1 MPIVETRREG
11 DIAVILVD
19 NPPVNAQ
26 NNAVRAGLLEA
37 FRSVKNDATFAG
49 VVLTCVGRTFV
60 AGSDLAE
67 FGKVPQ
73 NPSTI
78 DVIDAIEA
86 VNKPVVAALFGT
98 PMGGGLELALA
109 CHFRIATRDARL
121 ALPEIKLGMMPG
133 AGGTQ
138 RLPRLAGLEVAAPMI
153 LSGDPISGEKAL
165 ACGLVDEL
173 YEGDPVA
180 AGVAFVKKIIAA
192 KRPLTLARDRNEKI
206 EAFKAAGDFDAL
218 VAKSTKRGVGGPR
231 APTAIMK
238 ALRDVLE
245 LPVDEALKRE
255 RATFLELAETD
266 EAKALRHIFFAE
278 RETAKPAN
286 VPAAAK
292 PREIRRAAILGAGTM
307 GGGIAMSFVN
317 AGIPVTLIEQSDEAL
332 KRGIDTITRNYNVSV
347 TRGAIAADDVTR
359 RLALI
364 EGSTDFSKIADADMV
379 IEAVF
384 EDMGLK
390 KEIFEKLDKTCKPGA
405 ILASNTSYL
414 DVNEIAAVTKRPQDV
429 LGMHYFSPA
438 NVMKLLETV
447 RGAKTAPDV
456 VATAITIGRKTGK
469 VPVVVGVGPGF
480 VGNRMFRLRGIE
492 AERMMLEG
500 AMPHEIDSAMVQ
512 FGFPM
517 GPLAVSDMGGLD
529 IGFRSRKASGLKA
542 PIADQICEM
551 GRFGQKTGR
560 GYYIYEKGSRTPKR
574 DPEVEELIIATSK
587 RMGVARRPFTAQ
599 EIAERIMFPMI
610 NEGARILD
618 EGIAERAGDIDVI
631 WIHGYG
637 FPAWRG
643 GPMFYA
649 NTVGLKYIADR
660 LTEFSKQANDPQHM
674 PSKLLAKLAAE
685 GKGFE

>member
-1 MPIVETRREG
+1 VSIVEIRRDG
-11 DIAVILVD
+11 DIAVVVVN

-26 NNAVRAGLLEA
+26 NNAVRAALLNA
-37 FRSVKNDATFAG
+37 FGSIKDDATFAG
-49 VVLTCVGRTFV
+49 VVFTCAGRTFI

-67 FGKVPQ
+67 FGKTVQQPA
-73 NPSTI
+73 TT
-78 DVIDAIEA
+78 DVIAVIEA
-86 VNKPVVAALFGT
+86 LGKPVVAALFGT

-109 CHFRIATRDARL
+109 CHFRVATKDAKL
-121 ALPEIKLGMMPG
+121 ALPEIKLGMIPG

-138 RLPRLAGLEVAAPMI
+138 RLPRLAGMEVAASMI

-173 YEGDPVA
+173 FEGDPVV
-180 AGVAFVKKIIAA
+180 AGVAFVKKAIAA
-192 KRPLTLARDRNEKI
+192 KRPLTLARDHSEKLGS
-206 EAFKAAGDFDAL
+206 FKQSSDFDAL
-218 VAKSTKRGVGGPR
+218 IAKSSKRGVGGPY
-231 APTAIMK
+231 APAAAVK
-238 ALRDVLE
+238 ALRDALDT
-245 LPVDEALKRE
+245 PIDEALKHE
-255 RATFLELAETD
+255 RATFFELAGTS
-266 EAKALRHIFFAE
+266 EAKSLRHIFFAE
-278 RETAKPAN
+278 REANKPAN
-286 VPAAAK
+286 IPADVK
-292 PREIRRAAILGAGTM
+292 PREIKRGAVLGAGTM
-307 GGGIAMSFVN
+307 GGGIAMSFAN
-317 AGIPVTLIEQSDEAL
+317 AGIPVTLIEQSEEAL
-332 KRGIDTITRNYNVSV
+332 KRGIDTITRNYNVSA
-347 TRGAIAADDVTR
+347 TRGAISADDVAK

-364 EGSTDFSKIADADMV
+364 NGSTDFTKVAEADIV

-384 EDMGLK
+384 EDMALK
-390 KEIFEKLDKTCKPGA
+390 KEIFEKLDKLCKPGA

-414 DVNEIAAVTKRPQDV
+414 DINDIAAVTKRPQDV

-456 VATAITIGRKTGK
+456 VATAIALGRKTSK
-469 VPVVVGVGPGF
+469 VPVVVGVCPGF

-500 AMPHEIDSAMVQ
+500 AMPYEIDAAMVQ

-517 GPLAVSDMGGLD
+517 GPFAVSDMGGLD

-574 DPEVEELIIATSK
+574 DSEVEELIVATSK
-587 RMGVARRPFTAQ
+587 RMGVTRRPFTVQ
-599 EIAERIMFPMI
+599 EIIERIIFPMI

-637 FPAWRG
+637 FPTWRG

-649 NTVGLKYIADR
+649 NTVGLKYVADR
-660 LTEFSKQANDPQHM
+660 LTEFSQQASDPHHI
-674 PSKLLAKLAAE
+674 PSALLARLAAE